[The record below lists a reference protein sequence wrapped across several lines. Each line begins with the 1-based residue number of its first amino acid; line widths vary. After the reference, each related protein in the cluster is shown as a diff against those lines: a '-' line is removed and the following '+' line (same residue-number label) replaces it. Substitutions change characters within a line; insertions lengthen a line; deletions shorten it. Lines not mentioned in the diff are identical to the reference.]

1 MKITA
6 DSGLLGIKMKA
17 PKMIK
22 PYIKLIGGAK
32 QTITFEQ
39 AIKIKKILDGEL
51 EPENK
56 AQETYILSVEE
67 IYIPNVDT
75 NSTEAIRAFI
85 RAHIA
90 IDPHKL
96 KDDIYKARWINDY
109 NNKRD
114 SSI

>member
-1 MKITA
+1 MQ
-6 DSGLLGIKMKA
+6 
-17 PKMIK
+17 
-22 PYIKLIGGAK
+22 PYIKLIGGDIK
-32 QTITFEQ
+32 TITFEQ
-39 AIKIKKILDGEL
+39 AKKIKAILDGEL

-96 KDDIYKARWINDY
+96 KDTAYRNRWIEDY
-109 NNKRD
+109 KRENNK
-114 SSI
+114 

>member
-1 MKITA
+1 M
-6 DSGLLGIKMKA
+6 D
-17 PKMIK
+17 K
-22 PYIKLIGGAK
+22 PYVKLIGK
-32 QTITFEQ
+32 PKKEITIEQ
-39 AIKIKKILDGEL
+39 AKKIKDMLEGKV
-51 EPENK
+51 EPENIE
-56 AQETYILSVEE
+56 QETYILSVEE

>member
-22 PYIKLIGGAK
+22 PYIKLIGKPK

-39 AIKIKKILDGEL
+39 ANKIRKMLDGEV
-51 EPENK
+51 EPENN

>member
-1 MKITA
+1 MQ
-6 DSGLLGIKMKA
+6 
-17 PKMIK
+17 
-22 PYIKLIGGAK
+22 PYIKLIGGNIK
-32 QTITFEQ
+32 TITFEQ

-109 NNKRD
+109 ENKKKA
-114 SSI
+114 SLGN

>member
-1 MKITA
+1 MQ
-6 DSGLLGIKMKA
+6 
-17 PKMIK
+17 
-22 PYIKLIGGAK
+22 PYIKLIGGNIK
-32 QTITFEQ
+32 TITFEQ
-39 AIKIKKILDGEL
+39 AKKIKKILDGEL

-109 NNKRD
+109 ENKKKA
-114 SSI
+114 SLGN

>member
-1 MKITA
+1 MQ
-6 DSGLLGIKMKA
+6 
-17 PKMIK
+17 
-22 PYIKLIGGAK
+22 PYIKLIGGDIK
-32 QTITFEQ
+32 TITFEQ
-39 AIKIKKILDGEL
+39 AIKIKAILDGEL

-56 AQETYILSVEE
+56 AQETYILNVED
-67 IYIPNVDT
+67 IFIPNVDT

-109 NNKRD
+109 NNKKLNHN
-114 SSI
+114 

>member
-1 MKITA
+1 MQ
-6 DSGLLGIKMKA
+6 
-17 PKMIK
+17 
-22 PYIKLIGGAK
+22 PYIKLIGGDIK
-32 QTITFEQ
+32 TITFEQ
-39 AIKIKKILDGEL
+39 AKKIKAILDGEL

-109 NNKRD
+109 ENKKKA
-114 SSI
+114 SLGN

>member
-1 MKITA
+1 MQP
-6 DSGLLGIKMKA
+6 D
-17 PKMIK
+17 
-22 PYIKLIGGAK
+22 IKLIGGDK

-39 AIKIKKILDGEL
+39 AKKIKAILDGEL

-56 AQETYILSVEE
+56 AQETYILNVEE

-109 NNKRD
+109 NNKRLNHN
-114 SSI
+114 

>member
-1 MKITA
+1 MQ
-6 DSGLLGIKMKA
+6 
-17 PKMIK
+17 
-22 PYIKLIGGAK
+22 PYIKLIGK
-32 QTITFEQ
+32 PKKEITIEQ
-39 AIKIKKILDGEL
+39 AKKIKDMLEGKV
-51 EPENK
+51 EPENIE
-56 AQETYILSVEE
+56 QETYILSVEE

>member
-1 MKITA
+1 MYLKK
-6 DSGLLGIKMKA
+6 GGVMQ
-17 PKMIK
+17 
-22 PYIKLIGGAK
+22 PYIKLIGGDVK
-32 QTITFEQ
+32 TITFEQ
-39 AIKIKKILDGEL
+39 AKKIKKILDGEL

-96 KDDIYKARWINDY
+96 KDDIYKTRWINDY

>member
-1 MKITA
+1 MQ
-6 DSGLLGIKMKA
+6 
-17 PKMIK
+17 

-96 KDDIYKARWINDY
+96 KDTAYRNRWIEDY
-109 NNKRD
+109 KRENNK
-114 SSI
+114 

>member
-1 MKITA
+1 MYLKKGGA
-6 DSGLLGIKMKA
+6 MQ
-17 PKMIK
+17 
-22 PYIKLIGGAK
+22 PYIKLIGGDIK
-32 QTITFEQ
+32 TITFEQ
-39 AIKIKKILDGEL
+39 AKKIKKILDGEL

-96 KDDIYKARWINDY
+96 KDDIYKARWIADY
-109 NNKRD
+109 NKKLNHN
-114 SSI
+114 

>member
-1 MKITA
+1 MQ
-6 DSGLLGIKMKA
+6 
-17 PKMIK
+17 

-56 AQETYILSVEE
+56 AQETYILNVED
-67 IYIPNVDT
+67 IFIPNVDT

-85 RAHIA
+85 KAHIA
-90 IDPHKL
+90 LEPHKL
-96 KDDIYKARWINDY
+96 KDDVYKAKWIADY
-109 NNKRD
+109 NKKLNHN
-114 SSI
+114 